1 MKLWNNFSLPV
12 FRARLPQA
20 ELHTAMVLGKR
31 YTAEEAK
38 AVGIIKEVCPV
49 SQLESRA
56 IAAGNRLAGEDG
68 LDRTTIAAIKH
79 DLYRDTYRSLM
90 EPVRYYSQL

>member
-1 MKLWNNFSLPV
+1 MHFFV

-20 ELHTAMVLGKR
+20 ELHHAMVLGKR

-38 AVGIIKEVCPV
+38 AVGIVNDV
-49 SQLESRA
+49 SPLNQLESRA

-68 LDRTTIAAIKH
+68 LDRKTLAAIKH
-79 DLYRDTYRSLM
+79 DLYRDVYRILM
-90 EPVRYYSQL
+90 DPVRFYSQL